1 MFSILKY
8 MYVSLFGG
16 STMKSFSKITVLT
29 GSFLFALLLAFVPI
43 RLSSQP
49 TNYCV
54 VYPPDIPSG
63 YSYVYSYCY
72 GPLYYGYIVNVK
84 IRDVATGNWVLDWT
98 TGDNNCYTF
107 TGQEAKLKLGKSY
120 QLYFTFYMPDY
131 WYCQYMTQY
140 SYYRYCYG
148 LVWLDWNINGS
159 FRDANE
165 FIGVQTLELANWNS
179 STCTGTYGPF
189 NINVPNTQT
198 VGKTRI
204 RVAHNM
210 FDHYGGVGSTGC
222 YLYYLYD
229 YPPYYFYYYAYGEA
243 EDYVIDFQPDIEAT
257 FPADGDILRANETYD
272 GSDANHP
279 RPMVRMGST
288 QPSGAILRYRI
299 VGPKPSTNVV
309 YEGLD
314 PSTGS
319 IDINMSG
326 YRQYNIQRA
335 RGTFATS
342 NAGFRSNRGGEYK
355 LYVSVGGTAPPA
367 EASPSFTVA
376 WDNDI
381 SVTGVVSPK
390 TNGAPRF
397 MKYLRGQ
404 TIRVI
409 GTFQNTG
416 LNTVTDFYAYARIVD
431 PNGTE
436 VYNRTVHF
444 DANNNPRYSPLQSGQ
459 KVDLEFPTF
468 STNTVGIYKL
478 YLDCDLQSA
487 VDQEDYNDHLPRQG
501 DPDYTFEIAYEFQV
515 KANRVVK
522 PPLNEQ
528 LIGNRPYIPAGEF
541 KNMGVSVA
549 SDFPVT
555 LAIYRLPDTLN
566 AVYQSTILVQD
577 IQSGTYNTR
586 IVDFD
591 VFIPRQSG
599 NYLAKMY
606 CTHPEDPVRTDDTV
620 WSYFSVLGGLAGTYR
635 VGVGQDFPTIDS
647 AMNALFY
654 RGVAGNVVF
663 ELTDS
668 YYQVKARSYV
678 DPTAPAWDFRSW
690 ILNLGH
696 NADLNT
702 TYTVTWKPSTQKSLT
717 RGSITID
724 LVSPT
729 GKGIAFG
736 QSIKPSN
743 EYSVYREYQTKGSI
757 SRKYVNTPGYIIF
770 DGGPQKSIKLRLVSY
785 SNGGQAIYLGPGSHH
800 IQIKNLIIENANSNI
815 ANKTWLPMTAYSPVY
830 GFTYTPDT
838 LLQGTQVLAYSAGVV
853 LRSNL
858 PYDQLEREQSQ
869 IMGLDTIPCN
879 NNVIEGNEING
890 FGYGIV
896 SLGYGQLWRETNY
909 VKYYNNNNTFAKN
922 TIYNVAS
929 AGIFLGYEQNS
940 QVVGNRIYN
949 VNGGSQPA
957 YGIALGGLGSSSYK
971 GYHNIG
977 ITIDK
982 NEISGV
988 TSNVSAV
995 GIKVEQEQN
1004 TLPHPY
1010 LGEVKYPDV
1019 AESIQITNNSIWGIT
1034 TGTGNAYRAGIHLFT
1049 ARKPSSDIIAYFTT
1063 PKAPGYYT
1071 RNDKIANNTVVVS
1084 PNPGI
1089 VTAYPVAGIG
1099 IQSAKNTVVKNNAVA
1114 LLDMNVDPN
1123 NAVYACLLY
1132 QGMMP
1137 SESGLISNYNA
1148 FWYANGSGGNVA
1160 RFIETGKNDNIL
1172 DNGGNRNDF
1181 ATLEQWQN
1189 WTGQDINSVFGNFT
1203 NDFVYLGYEPNQ
1215 KLRIAT
1221 NPAPLGSLLNNRGER
1236 LSWVTGDIDS
1246 NTRGAAGQRY
1256 DIGAVEFDGR
1266 LYLSDMEML
1275 KITYPAKYQSS
1286 VGMFNDAQYIMD
1298 NSPTNVKALVRN
1310 SGNLQQS
1317 AINVTV
1323 NIYREMPD
1331 GSFSNVPEVTATKQ
1345 VTLASG
1351 ASAEVD
1357 FGLADGVAP
1366 DFKPKTYGELANEGY
1381 YIPDQFLTMQANVTP
1396 RYKIVVSLASDQ
1408 QNANNTVS
1416 KIVRYYIP
1424 QSKTRALLSVE
1435 NSMVQLDQNS
1445 TVDEIAGRLNYDSLV
1460 AAFRKFGWMVDI
1472 AEGVYDFDIFDRKGW
1487 EPKAVDYTLFNSVL
1501 WADGNDKPLTRFEKM
1516 DIKRFLTSGTI
1527 QVKKNLVI
1535 SSQEMVRA
1543 NSGDAEFLGNL
1554 LRAKYVAPGNPQGTN
1569 ENNDGNDVI
1578 GLAVGRRLSNR
1589 ISATRYNGDVPP
1601 YCGLMRV
1608 ESNGEGQAL
1617 AAGYYRLHSGST
1629 TDSLAGVATTTLTRN
1644 VILFGVDWR
1653 HWNRID
1659 MIMRAI
1665 LDFATQN
1672 GGFIIPIELASFD
1685 AKPVGNAVYVSWT
1698 TESEYNTAK
1707 FEVERAK
1714 VEGGVKSEF
1723 VKVAEE
1729 KAAGTSTTPKSY
1741 GPVIDRTVELGSTYA
1756 YRLKVVDID
1765 GSVSYSRE
1773 VMVEMEGE
1781 GTWVSEVMPN
1791 PAASEAS
1798 FELSASEGVAIEAK
1812 LIDMSG
1818 REMKTVFNGVGN
1830 GNVQKVAMSV
1840 SDLPSGVYTLIVKIG
1855 NTTVTRTLNIVK

>member
-1 MFSILKY
+1 MKSILKKSILLVAAILLGWTIEAHAQALTDMTFSVSQGTWNQSTGWTVLAY
-8 MYVSLFGG
+8 VVDDASYYVSLPFQFKFDNYYNTYVYMSSNGHI
-16 STMKSFSKITVLT
+16 SFYPYYGYYNL
-29 GSFLFALLLAFVPI
+29 
-43 RLSSQP
+43 
-49 TNYCV
+49 TNYYLTYTYASV
-54 VYPPDIPSG
+54 QVMKRDL
-63 YSYVYSYCY
+63 YVYSGMGYEIQ
-72 GPLYYGYIVNVK
+72 GVAPNRVVVFQWLGVDFYYGYSANMNFQVKLYETSNRVDIVFGPMNYGSFPFQ
-84 IRDVATGNWVLDWT
+84 DYYYYAPHLGFTGVN
-98 TGDNNCYTF
+98 GSSYINIEPGPTF
-107 TGQEAKLKLGKSY
+107 TAHFSNRNPEPRYASSYIVSSQIAGYCSQGVTISLTSFPSFVDVWPTAGTILRRGSIYDGSGGTMKPGMYFSRISGQAEVYG
-120 QLYFTFYMPDY
+120 
-131 WYCQYMTQY
+131 
-140 SYYRYCYG
+140 RYKISGPLPADPRRNPQFKTIY
-148 LVWLDWNINGS
+148 
-159 FRDANE
+159 
-165 FIGVQTLELANWNS
+165 
-179 STCTGTYGPF
+179 TGTKVGNPNDELIYFSPQPVGQPAF
-189 NINVPNTQT
+189 APIPAAKGLAAGSNGALDLLTNRSQIPGGEYMVEAQMELPSYNYVQQIEPQIFVIANDYDLSVTSLVSPKPKSDRKYPLSVNIPIQARITNIGIATIDSFIATATILRNGEIVYTDTVRWPSVPNTPGLTTGNGVQINFRLFRPRD
-198 VGKTRI
+198 VG
-204 RVAHNM
+204 
-210 FDHYGGVGSTGC
+210 D
-222 YLYYLYD
+222 YD
-229 YPPYYFYYYAYGEA
+229 LVITATPTYPPYDDETYNNRYPRQGETFTFNVAY
-243 EDYVIDFQPDIEAT
+243 DIEAEAKSIIT
-257 FPADGDILRANETYD
+257 PEDSVYVGRPLR
-272 GSDANHP
+272 
-279 RPMVRMGST
+279 VRAM
-288 QPSGAILRYRI
+288 
-299 VGPKPSTNVV
+299 
-309 YEGLD
+309 
-314 PSTGS
+314 
-319 IDINMSG
+319 
-326 YRQYNIQRA
+326 
-335 RGTFATS
+335 
-342 NAGFRSNRGGEYK
+342 
-355 LYVSVGGTAPPA
+355 
-367 EASPSFTVA
+367 
-376 WDNDI
+376 
-381 SVTGVVSPK
+381 
-390 TNGAPRF
+390 
-397 MKYLRGQ
+397 
-404 TIRVI
+404 
-409 GTFQNTG
+409 FQN
-416 LNTVTDFYAYARIVD
+416 N
-431 PNGTE
+431 
-436 VYNRTVHF
+436 
-444 DANNNPRYSPLQSGQ
+444 
-459 KVDLEFPTF
+459 
-468 STNTVGIYKL
+468 
-478 YLDCDLQSA
+478 
-487 VDQEDYNDHLPRQG
+487 
-501 DPDYTFEIAYEFQV
+501 
-515 KANRVVK
+515 
-522 PPLNEQ
+522 
-528 LIGNRPYIPAGEF
+528 
-541 KNMGVSVA
+541 GVSVISDAPA
-549 SDFPVT
+549 SVYIVKMTPPYDTVFRSTTTVPDISTGRNNITSVIFPDNFIPPS
-555 LAIYRLPDTLN
+555 A
-566 AVYQSTILVQD
+566 
-577 IQSGTYNTR
+577 GTYKICVT
-586 IVDFD
+586 I
-591 VFIPRQSG
+591 S
-599 NYLAKMY
+599 A
-606 CTHPEDPVRTDDTV
+606 PEDPVEDNNTFCKFFEV
-620 WSYFSVLGGLAGTYR
+620 VHAMAGTY
-635 VGVGQDFPTIDS
+635 TIGTTYQGNPRNYLTIQEAIND
-647 AMNALFY
+647 LY
-654 RGVAGNVVF
+654 RRGVTGPVVF

-668 YYQVKARSYV
+668 YYEVGNV
-678 DPTAPAWDFRSW
+678 NAPLPA
-690 ILNLGH
+690 I
-696 NADLNT
+696 DLTSTIIGISQEN
-702 TYTVTWKPSTQKSLT
+702 TVTFKPSIMKSLS
-717 RGSITID
+717 RSSITIK
-724 LVSPT
+724 LNS
-729 GKGIAFG
+729 GIGIGVLIG
-736 QSIKPSN
+736 QSSSPSN
-743 EYSVYREYQTKGSI
+743 SYAPVLEVIPSLI
-757 SRKYVNTPGYIIF
+757 RKYANSNGYFIF
-770 DGGPQKSIKLRLVSY
+770 DGGKQKSLRFVLNTNSPFRAVF
-785 SNGGQAIYLGPGSHH
+785 YLGNGASNVT
-800 IQIKNLIIENANSNI
+800 IQNCIIENYDNNNLSRNVS
-815 ANKTWLPMTAYSPVY
+815 LPLIIYNTALSMFQFQDDLRP
-830 GFTYTPDT
+830 GNET
-838 LLQGTQVLAYSAGVV
+838 YSAGIV
-853 LRSNL
+853 LRSKAPTDKND
-858 PYDQLEREQSQ
+858 PTANTFN
-869 IMGLDTIPCN
+869 LDTIPN
-879 NNVIEGNEING
+879 MNNVIKGNEISG

-896 SLGYGQLWRETNY
+896 SLGIGPLFNAGKAAYAR
-909 VKYYNNNNTFAKN
+909 YYNKNNLIAENKIFD
-922 TIYNVAS
+922 VFR
-929 AGIFLGYEQNS
+929 AGIFLGHEEGTKVKN
-940 QVVGNRIYN
+940 NRIYN
-949 VNGGSQPA
+949 VNGISGWDA
-957 YGIALGGLGSSSYK
+957 AGILLGGERRT
-971 GYHNIG
+971 GYNGYNNIG
-977 ITIDK
+977 IEVDG

-988 TSNVSAV
+988 SSAV
-995 GIKVEQEQN
+995 ASWGIKVEQARNAYPFTNPPQ
-1004 TLPHPY
+1004 
-1010 LGEVKYPDV
+1010 VFYPDV
-1019 AESIQITNNSIWGIT
+1019 PENTKVFNNIVWGLST
-1034 TGTGNAYRAGIHLFT
+1034 TAQTAHRAGIYLRT
-1049 ARKPSSDIIAYFTT
+1049 ERGNDISV
-1063 PKAPGYYT
+1063 PRVVNYYS
-1071 RNDKIANNTVVVS
+1071 RNDQIVNNTVVIQNIS
-1084 PNPGI
+1084 TLTTG
-1089 VTAYPVAGIG
+1089 YVAGIG

-1160 RFIETGKNDNIL
+1160 RFIETDKNDNIL

-1236 LSWVTGDIDS
+1236 LSWVTGDIDG

-1351 ASAEVD
+1351 ASTEVD

-1569 ENNDGNDVI
+1569 GNNDGNDVI

-1601 YCGLMRV
+1601 YCGLMQV

-1659 MIMRAI
+1659 MVMRAI

-1672 GGFIIPIELASFD
+1672 GGFIIPVELASFD

-1741 GPVIDRTVELGSTYA
+1741 GPVIDRAVELGSTYA

-1798 FELSASEGVAIEAK
+1798 FELNASEGVAIEAK